1 MILRDLADVLSARL
15 EEGTPGDPGLIGPE
29 GQVWRVAREKVVL
42 AGGPAALL
50 LQLAHPLV
58 AAGVA
63 DHSEFETQPLH
74 RLASTLT
81 AVLTATFGDRD
92 QAEATGRRVAAVHTR
107 VTGTLSAP
115 TGPFP
120 AGTSYRAGDA
130 DLALWI
136 QATLVT
142 VAIETF
148 DRFVGPLSQAERAQ
162 YYDRTKPI
170 GRLFGVT
177 DDVMPDTYADFE
189 RYVDTME
196 RDRLAV
202 GDDARSAAAGV
213 LRPKLGPAGWL
224 ARPLTRLLAS
234 AFLPDS
240 LRAEYGLHWR
250 RRERAAFAVTRA
262 SFRAAVAVLPR
273 RWRFWPHERTAR
285 ERVRQPAATT
295 GTDTGAGGT
304 DTGVSRPT

>member
-1 MILRDLADVLSARL
+1 MILRDLGDVLSARL
-15 EEGTPGDPGLIGPE
+15 DEGTPGDPGLIGPD

-63 DHSEFETQPLH
+63 DHSEFESQPLH
-74 RLASTLT
+74 RLAGTLT
-81 AVLTATFGDRD
+81 AVLTATFGDRH
-92 QAEATGRRVAAVHTR
+92 QAEAVGRRVAAVHTR
-107 VTGTLSAP
+107 VTGTLSVR

-120 AGTSYRAGDA
+120 AGAPYRAADP

-136 QATLVT
+136 QATLVK
-142 VAIETF
+142 VAIDIF
-148 DRFVGPLSQAERAQ
+148 DCFVEPLSHAERAQ
-162 YYDRTKPI
+162 YYDQTKPI
-170 GRLFGVT
+170 GRLFSVT
-177 DDVMPDTYADFE
+177 DDVMPATYADFE

-196 RDRLAV
+196 HETLAV

-224 ARPLTRLLAS
+224 ARPLTRLLAT

-240 LRAEYGLHWR
+240 LRAAYGLHWR

-262 SFRAAVAVLPR
+262 SIRTALAVLPG
-273 RWRFWPHERTAR
+273 RWRYWPHERTALD
-285 ERVRQPAATT
+285 RVRQTAGT
-295 GTDTGAGGT
+295 GTDAGTGA
-304 DTGVSRPT
+304 SRPTA

>member
-1 MILRDLADVLSARL
+1 MIVRDLGAVLSARL
-15 EEGTPGDPGLIGPE
+15 DEGRPGDPGLVGPD

-74 RLASTLT
+74 RLTNTLT

-92 QAEATGRRVAAVHTR
+92 QAEVVGARVAAVHTG
-107 VTGTLSAP
+107 VTGTLSAT

-120 AGTSYRAGDA
+120 AGTPYRAGDA
-130 DLALWI
+130 DLDLWV
-136 QATLVT
+136 QATLVK

-148 DRFVGPLSQAERAQ
+148 DRFVRPLSPADRAQ
-162 YYDRTKPI
+162 YYDQTKPL

-189 RYVDTME
+189 RYVAGME
-196 RDRLAV
+196 QHTLAV
-202 GDDARSAAAGV
+202 GDDARAGAAGV
-213 LRPKLGPAGWL
+213 LRPSLGPAGWL
-224 ARPLTRLLAS
+224 ARPLTRLLAA

-250 RRERAAFAVTRA
+250 RRERAAFAVTRTA
-262 SFRAAVAVLPR
+262 TSVAIRVLPR
-273 RWRFWPHERTAR
+273 KWRFWPHERTALD
-285 ERVRQPAATT
+285 RVRQPSRAGAA
-295 GTDTGAGGT
+295 
-304 DTGVSRPT
+304 

>member
-1 MILRDLADVLSARL
+1 VIVRDLGEVLSARL
-15 EEGTPGDPGLIGPE
+15 DEGTPGDPGLVGPD

-74 RLASTLT
+74 RLANTLT
-81 AVLTATFGDRD
+81 AVLTATFCDRE
-92 QAEATGRRVAAVHTR
+92 QAEAVGARVAAVHTR
-107 VTGTLSAP
+107 VTGTLSAA

-120 AGTSYRAGDA
+120 AGTPYRAGDA
-130 DLALWI
+130 DLDLWV
-136 QATLVT
+136 QATLVK

-148 DRFVGPLSQAERAQ
+148 DRFVRPLSTEERAQ
-162 YYDRTKPI
+162 YYDQTKPL

-177 DDVMPDTYADFE
+177 DDVMPPTYADFE
-189 RYVDTME
+189 SYVAGMEADT
-196 RDRLAV
+196 LAV
-202 GDDARSAAAGV
+202 GDDARAGAAGV
-213 LRPKLGPAGWL
+213 LRPKLGPVGWV
-224 ARPLTRLLAS
+224 ARPLTRLLAA

-250 RRERAAFAVTRA
+250 RRERAAFAVTRTA
-262 SFRAAVAVLPR
+262 THAAIRVLPR
-273 RWRFWPHERTAR
+273 RWRFWPHERTALD
-285 ERVRQPAATT
+285 RVRQPSHAGAA
-295 GTDTGAGGT
+295 
-304 DTGVSRPT
+304 

>member
-1 MILRDLADVLSARL
+1 MIVRDLGAVLSARL
-15 EEGTPGDPGLIGPE
+15 DEGTPGDPGLVGPD

-74 RLASTLT
+74 RLANTLT

-92 QAEATGRRVAAVHTR
+92 QAEAVGARVAAVHTG
-107 VTGTLSAP
+107 VTGTLSAT

-120 AGTSYRAGDA
+120 AGTPYRAGDA
-130 DLALWI
+130 DLDLWV
-136 QATLVT
+136 QATLVQ

-148 DRFVGPLSQAERAQ
+148 DRFVRPLSHAERAQ
-162 YYDRTKPI
+162 YYDQTKPL

-177 DDVMPDTYADFE
+177 DDAMPDTYADFE
-189 RYVDTME
+189 RYVAGME
-196 RDRLAV
+196 QHTLSV
-202 GDDARSAAAGV
+202 GADARAAAAGV
-213 LRPKLGPAGWL
+213 LRPKLGPVGWL
-224 ARPLTRLLAS
+224 ARPLTRLLAA

-240 LRAEYGLHWR
+240 LRAEYGLRWR
-250 RRERAAFAVTRA
+250 RRERVAFAVTRTA
-262 SFRAAVAVLPR
+262 TNAAIRVLPR
-273 RWRFWPHERTAR
+273 KLRFWPHERTALD
-285 ERVRQPAATT
+285 RVRPPSRA
-295 GTDTGAGGT
+295 GTA
-304 DTGVSRPT
+304 